1 MVVLQ
6 VSTLWGEYMI
16 LSQSIET
23 TYFSVFYDKAD
34 NNIIEQIVTL
44 IDGTYDN
51 TVKRFRLKKD
61 NNKFKFMLC
70 PSRESFKK
78 LTGKSDDEY
87 EEWMVGNADY
97 EHRTLCILSPN
108 IVNDRSFDD
117 MLSVIKHEIIH
128 IAFDQLQNADEAN
141 IMIAEGIAVACAEQ
155 IYINELND
163 KDYPEAR
170 KLSDEQYFYENAGYL
185 YSGVYVLHLLK
196 RVGIDSFKKIYAGK
210 ESIEKY
216 LYDGFEK
223 EAIQSLLSLVE
234 S

>member
-1 MVVLQ
+1 M
-6 VSTLWGEYMI
+6 EEHMI

-23 TYFSVFYDKAD
+23 NYFSVFYDKAD
-34 NNIIEQIVTL
+34 DNIIEQILTL

-51 TVKRFRLKKD
+51 TVKRFRLKTD

-97 EHRTLCILSPN
+97 ENRTLCILSPN

-117 MLSVIKHEIIH
+117 MLSVVKHEIIH

-141 IMIAEGIAVACAEQ
+141 IMIAEGIAVACADQ
-155 IYINELND
+155 IYINELRD
-163 KDYPEAR
+163 KDCPDAS
-170 KLSDEQYFYENAGYL
+170 KLNDEQYFFENAGYL
-185 YSGVYVLHLLK
+185 YSGVYVLYLLK
-196 RVGIDSFKKIYAGK
+196 RVGIDTFKKIYAGE

-223 EAIQSLLSLVE
+223 EAVQSLLSQVE

>member
-1 MVVLQ
+1 
-6 VSTLWGEYMI
+6 MI

-23 TYFSVFYDKAD
+23 NYFSVFYDKAD
-34 NNIIEQIVTL
+34 NNVIEQIVTL

-51 TVKRFRLKKD
+51 TIKRFRLKKD
-61 NNKFKFMLC
+61 NDKFKFMLC

-97 EHRTLCILSPN
+97 ENRTLCILSPN

-117 MLSVIKHEIIH
+117 MLSIVKHEIIH

-141 IMIAEGIAVACAEQ
+141 IMIAEGVAVACAEQ

-163 KDYPEAR
+163 KDYPDAR
-170 KLSDEQYFYENAGYL
+170 KLSDEQYFYENEGYL
-185 YSGVYVLHLLK
+185 YSGVYVLYLLK
-196 RVGIDSFKKIYAGK
+196 RVEIDSFKKVYAGE

-223 EAIQSLLSLVE
+223 EAIQSLLSQVE